1 MSRVAYILTVLTGAV
16 AAILVLFHLV
26 VTTVYVS
33 PPSPAKNAFFAVP
46 ITQYIDRYFYQDWGL
61 FAPNPISMDIDVL
74 VACVKGSLK
83 EKPINITSPLHARR
97 YILGLDR
104 VNRVAVNYAY
114 SYITPPRT
122 DSLILDKLCQN
133 SQEHPACESAKERLK
148 LQREAQRE
156 GLRRVASAFCA
167 DLAEVRG
174 QGRYRQAD
182 IWIVL
187 THAPRW
193 ENRKNAK
200 REQEYIFL
208 GRVNLDQ
215 VPPPKI
221 WRVEE

>member
-1 MSRVAYILTVLTGAV
+1 MARVAYILTVLAGAV
-16 AAILVLFHLV
+16 ATVLVLFHLV
-26 VTTVYVS
+26 VTAVYVS
-33 PPSPAKNAFFAVP
+33 PPSPAKNAFFSVP
-46 ITQYIDRYFYQDWGL
+46 ITNYIDRYFYQDWGL

-74 VACVKGSLK
+74 VACVSESLK
-83 EKPINITSPLHARR
+83 EKPINITSPLYARR

-104 VNRVAVNYAY
+104 VNRVAANYAY
-114 SYITPPRT
+114 SYITPSRT
-122 DSLILDKLCQN
+122 DFLIVSKLCRN
-133 SQEHPACESAKERLK
+133 SQEHPACESIEKRFELR
-148 LQREAQRE
+148 REAEKE

-193 ENRKNAK
+193 ENRRNAE
-200 REQEYIFL
+200 REQQYIFL
-208 GRVNLDQ
+208 GRLNLDQ

-221 WRVEE
+221 WRAEE

>member
-1 MSRVAYILTVLTGAV
+1 MSRVAYILTVLTGVV

-46 ITQYIDRYFYQDWGL
+46 INQYIDRYFYQDWGL

-122 DSLILDKLCQN
+122 DSL
-133 SQEHPACESAKERLK
+133 
-148 LQREAQRE
+148 QREAQRE

-174 QGRYRQAD
+174 QGRYEQAD

-193 ENRKNAK
+193 ENRRNAE
-200 REQEYIFL
+200 REQEYFFP

-215 VPPPKI
+215 VPSPKI
-221 WRVEE
+221 WRAEE